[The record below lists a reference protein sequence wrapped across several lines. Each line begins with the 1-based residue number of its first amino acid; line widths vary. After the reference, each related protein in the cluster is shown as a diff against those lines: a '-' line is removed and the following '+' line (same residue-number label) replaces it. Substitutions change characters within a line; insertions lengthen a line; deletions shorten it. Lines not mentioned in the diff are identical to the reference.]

1 METFFFRK
9 LNIIPT
15 HLTRLLTGNIH
26 PRLILSRLEMVEQL
40 IISQGVSS
48 DKNRYDFT
56 LNPFLYIVNYVL
68 NPNPFF
74 SYKPSGMTCRIL
86 CEFGMSAIHHPTEA
100 VRKAAERILIH
111 VYKVNPRF
119 VRKQLPPDDEITR
132 RNIMYR
138 QLMQEF
144 ERIDQEVRIY
154 LLIKCPKL
162 S

>member
-1 METFFFRK
+1 
-9 LNIIPT
+9 
-15 HLTRLLTGNIH
+15 
-26 PRLILSRLEMVEQL
+26 
-40 IISQGVSS
+40 
-48 DKNRYDFT
+48 
-56 LNPFLYIVNYVL
+56 
-68 NPNPFF
+68 
-74 SYKPSGMTCRIL
+74 MTCRTL

-144 ERIDQEVRIY
+144 ERVDQEVQQTAEIKKKYIRI
-154 LLIKCPKL
+154 I
-162 S
+162 SGVIVVG